1 MTNYKIIIEK
11 PAAKFIRKQPADQ
24 QKRILKAISM
34 LPEKGHRVVKY
45 VTARTTRKITVT
57 EINCATLL
65 LASETVTIINQQLF
79 LQPQELCLPEKA

>member
-34 LPEKGHRVVKY
+34 LPEKGDIKQMKGEAGHFRPRVGDYRLIYRVEHD
-45 VTARTTRKITVT
+45 VLTVV
-57 EINCATLL
+57 IMDAGNRGQ
-65 LASETVTIINQQLF
+65 IY
-79 LQPQELCLPEKA
+79 K

>member
-34 LPEKGHRVVKY
+34 LPEKGNIKQMKGEAGHFRLRVGDYRLIYRVEHD
-45 VTARTTRKITVT
+45 VLTVV
-57 EINCATLL
+57 IMDAGNRGQ
-65 LASETVTIINQQLF
+65 IY
-79 LQPQELCLPEKA
+79 K